1 MLSQIHPILGGLV
14 AYICELLLPFLCLFP
29 LLEGVGVAAEH
40 HTDFHNFALVAGEG
54 EGVALLVD
62 LAQSVVGGAVAVEL
76 VFEDVDCGL
85 RSHDAVDAT
94 VGGVKL
100 VFHIASCKIEDGVED
115 VLKLSLIV
123 ELHRLVVHPL
133 EECRDYTHKRL

>member
-1 MLSQIHPILGGLV
+1 M
-14 AYICELLLPFLCLFP
+14 FP

-40 HTDFHNFALVAGEG
+40 HADFHHLALVAGKG

-62 LAQSVVGGAVAVEL
+62 LAQSVVGGAVAVEF
-76 VFEDVDCGL
+76 VFKDVDCGL

-100 VFHIASCKIEDGVED
+100 VFYIASCKIEDGVES
-115 VLKLSLIV
+115 VLKWSLLV

-133 EECRDYTHKRL
+133 EECRESLHNTLKFSILKIHSNQP